1 MDLILWR
8 HAEAE
13 EGVPDEERRLT
24 PKGVKQAK
32 RIAEW
37 LEERLPEGAV
47 VLSSPARRS
56 RETARQ
62 FTKAFEAREELGV
75 GTSAA
80 SLLKAAGWPKRDGMV
95 VVVGHQPTL
104 GEAAALALTGQEAV
118 WSLRKGAIVWIA
130 SRDRE
135 GGRRA
140 LLIAALSPD
149 LL

>member
-13 EGVPDEERRLT
+13 EGGADEERRLT

-47 VLSSPARRS
+47 VLSSPAKRAK
-56 RETARQ
+56 ETARQ
-62 FTKAFEAREELGV
+62 FTKAFELREEIGLG
-75 GTSAA
+75 GSAA
-80 SLLKAAGWPKRDGMV
+80 PLLKAAGWPKRDGAV
-95 VVVGHQPTL
+95 LVVGHQPTL
-104 GEAAALALTGQEAV
+104 GEAAALALTGQAAA
-118 WSLRKGAIVWIA
+118 WSLKKGAIIWIA

-135 GGRRA
+135 GGRRSV
-140 LLIAALSPD
+140 LVAALSPD